1 MSHFIHISLF
11 LLLNSV
17 VFGQQE
23 QKNQIFVQAGAGFS
37 FGSGFVPISQQ
48 IRGGYYFKEGVYVAG
63 NLWNLKDRLYSNTPS
78 YYSAIDILN
87 VALDISY
94 RPLKNKILS
103 PSIQATF
110 GLPVY
115 SNANG
120 KFVVPDNYYIVP
132 SHPDNL
138 DAPIIYIADIF
149 EKSVYNYS
157 LKLFADFKIK
167 HFGIQFGPTLSRYAM
182 KFTNLYVSDD
192 VNGIPVVNTKG
203 TGINIRKSVGIELN
217 LLYYF

>member
-1 MSHFIHISLF
+1 MSHFILISLF

-23 QKNQIFVQAGAGFS
+23 QKNQIFVQAGAGICFRD
-37 FGSGFVPISQQ
+37 GFEPLSQQ
-48 IRGGYYFKEGVYVAG
+48 FGGGYYIKEGVSFGAKI
-63 NLWNLKDRLYSNTPS
+63 WNLKDKTYAKTAS

-103 PSIQATF
+103 PAIQATF

-132 SHPDNL
+132 EHPDNP
-138 DAPIIYIADIF
+138 DAPSIYIADIF

-167 HFGIQFGPTLSRYAM
+167 RFGIQFGPTLNKYKM
-182 KFTNLYVSDD
+182 NFTDLYVSND
-192 VNGIPVVNTKG
+192 VNGIPQVSTLGNGNLYLTS
-203 TGINIRKSVGIELN
+203 IGIELN